1 MDYTKTK
8 TFIAFINKDSKDRY
22 WINGNLTTDK
32 DEPRIYPY
40 ETKEE
45 KELALYIGKNL
56 GCWSECAD
64 VEAVLLKVQGS
75 PFHIINKKE
84 AKERLKVLEKEADE
98 RARKRKEL
106 EKKIQ
111 EEQEK
116 FTKEA
121 NDLFKIIDSIGTI
134 EKSYLE
140 TLKATDE
147 SKTVES
153 AKQAPVQAEVSK

>member
-45 KELALYIGKNL
+45 KEFALYIGKNL

-106 EKKIQ
+106 EKKK
-111 EEQEK
+111 EEPVVEEIVQPK
-116 FTKEA
+116 
-121 NDLFKIIDSIGTI
+121 
-134 EKSYLE
+134 KSKLPDPIPVPE
-140 TLKATDE
+140 P
-147 SKTVES
+147 
-153 AKQAPVQAEVSK
+153 AKRGRPKKVIFEE

>member
-106 EKKIQ
+106 EKKK
-111 EEQEK
+111 EEPVVEEIVQPK
-116 FTKEA
+116 
-121 NDLFKIIDSIGTI
+121 
-134 EKSYLE
+134 KSKLPDPIPVPE
-140 TLKATDE
+140 P
-147 SKTVES
+147 
-153 AKQAPVQAEVSK
+153 AKRGRPKKVIFEE